1 MEGSEL
7 GGMTV
12 LIAEK
17 HRVVAQSLEK
27 VVDELGFGEVAAQVH
42 TAEAALDAAAAICP
56 DVALV
61 DLDLSPMCSLVT
73 SIHRECP
80 STKIIVM
87 GEPSDKDGAAL
98 VRALESGATA
108 AIYKGG
114 SVDEFV
120 RALGAS
126 PSAPVVAD
134 DAAGVLLHSYLE
146 SMEEKRQRDLATIQ
160 ALASAVEARDHVTG
174 GHQVRVTD
182 LATRCLAEADPSLAR
197 NEEVSFGFML
207 HDIGKI
213 GIPDAILN
221 KPGPLDVAE
230 WSVMRNHP
238 ELGVKIVEPIGF
250 SKSATEIILTHHERW
265 DGRGYPLGLEK
276 EEIPLTSR
284 AFSVAD
290 AYDAMTSDRPYRP
303 AMDPADA
310 LDSIRQSAGS
320 LYDPDVVEIFEGVVA

>member
-1 MEGSEL
+1 MGYSEQGSIS
-7 GGMTV
+7 V

-17 HRVVAQSLEK
+17 HRAVAQSLEK
-27 VVDELGFGEVAAQVH
+27 VVDGLGIGDVAAQAH
-42 TAEAALDAAAAICP
+42 TADDALEAATALCP
-56 DVALV
+56 DIALV
-61 DLDLSPMCSLVT
+61 DLDLSPTCNLVT
-73 SIHRECP
+73 SIHRRCP

-114 SVDEFV
+114 SVDEFL
-120 RALGAS
+120 RALDSS

-134 DAAGVLLHSYLE
+134 DAAGVLLRSYME
-146 SMEEKRQRDLATIQ
+146 SMEEKRKRDLATIE
-160 ALASAVEARDHVTG
+160 ALAGAVDARDSVTG
-174 GHQVRVTD
+174 SHQVRVTQ
-182 LATRCLAEADPSLAR
+182 LATETLAKIDPSLAR
-197 NEEVSFGFML
+197 NEEVCFGFML

-221 KPGPLDVAE
+221 KPGPLDGAE

-238 ELGVKIVEPIGF
+238 ELGVRIVEPIGF

-303 AMDPADA
+303 AMEPADA
-310 LDSIRQSAGS
+310 LDVIRQSAGS
-320 LYDPDVVEIFEGVVA
+320 LYDPAVVDLFEEVVA

>member
-1 MEGSEL
+1 VRGSDH
-7 GGMTV
+7 GGITV

-17 HRVVAQSLEK
+17 HRIVAQSLEK
-27 VVDELGFGEVAAQVH
+27 VVGDLGIGEVAAQAH
-42 TAEAALDAAAAICP
+42 TAEAALEAATSMCP
-56 DVALV
+56 DIALI
-61 DLDLSPMCSLVT
+61 DLDLSPTCHLVT

-80 STKIIVM
+80 QTKIIVM
-87 GEPSDKDGAAL
+87 GEPSDKDGIAL

-120 RALGAS
+120 RAMAAS
-126 PSAPVVAD
+126 PAAPVVAD
-134 DAAGVLLHSYLE
+134 DAAGVLLHSYMQSL
-146 SMEEKRQRDLATIQ
+146 EEKRKRDLATIQ
-160 ALASAVEARDHVTG
+160 ALATAVEARDSITG
-174 GHQVRVTD
+174 SHQMRVTE
-182 LATRCLAEADPSLAR
+182 LATACLSKADGSLAR

-221 KPGPLDVAE
+221 KPGPLDVDE

-238 ELGVKIVEPIGF
+238 ELGVRIVEPIGF

-265 DGRGYPLGLEK
+265 DGRGYPLGLQK

-310 LDSIRQSAGS
+310 LDTIRQSAGS
-320 LYDPDVVEIFEGVVA
+320 LYDPDVVELFEEVVA

>member
-1 MEGSEL
+1 MVSDH
-7 GGMTV
+7 GGITV
-12 LIAEK
+12 LIAER

-27 VVDELGFGEVAAQVH
+27 VVNGLGIGDVAAQVQ
-42 TAEAALDAAAAICP
+42 TADAALNAATSIYP
-56 DVALV
+56 DIALV
-61 DLDLSPMCSLVT
+61 DLDLSPTCHLVT
-73 SIHRECP
+73 SIHKECP

-87 GEPSDKDGAAL
+87 GEPSDKDGTAL

-114 SVDEFV
+114 SVDELL
-120 RALGAS
+120 RAVGS
-126 PSAPVVAD
+126 SSSAPVVAD
-134 DAAGVLLHSYLE
+134 DVAGVLLNSYME
-146 SMEEKRQRDLATIQ
+146 SLEEKRKRDLATIQ
-160 ALASAVEARDHVTG
+160 ALAGAVEARDSVTG
-174 GHQVRVTD
+174 RHQMRVTQ
-182 LATRCLAEADPSLAR
+182 LATQCLAKADPALAR

-221 KPGPLDVAE
+221 KPGPLDSQE
-230 WSVMRNHP
+230 WSVMRTHP
-238 ELGVKIVEPIGF
+238 ELGVRIVEPIGF

-265 DGRGYPLGLEK
+265 DGRGYPLGLSK

-310 LDSIRQSAGS
+310 LDQIRQSAGS
-320 LYDPDVVEIFEGVVA
+320 LYDPDVVDLFEELVT